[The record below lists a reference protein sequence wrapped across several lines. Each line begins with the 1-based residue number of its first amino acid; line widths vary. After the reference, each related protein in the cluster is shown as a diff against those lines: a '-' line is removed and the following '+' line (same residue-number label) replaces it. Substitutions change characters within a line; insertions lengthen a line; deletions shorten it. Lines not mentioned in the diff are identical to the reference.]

1 MTDAVKPV
9 DYLHGV
15 TLEQL
20 LTQLVDH
27 FGWTGMADLVRI
39 NCFRS
44 NPSIRSSLTFLRRTP
59 WARTQ
64 VELIY
69 CQWRAGADVTDI
81 RLALKRAAQSAKP
94 ARSDQLR
101 NDPSRNSQSRHD
113 KPRSA
118 QTKTAIDPWHK
129 SR

>member
-1 MTDAVKPV
+1 MTDSTKPV

-69 CQWRAGADVTDI
+69 CQWRAGADVAAI
-81 RLALKRAAQSAKP
+81 RRALKLAAQATST
-94 ARSDQLR
+94 ARS
-101 NDPSRNSQSRHD
+101 D
-113 KPRSA
+113 KPRSEKPDADKASAA
-118 QTKTAIDPWHK
+118 QAKSGTAIDPWHK
-129 SR
+129 SRS

>member
-1 MTDAVKPV
+1 MTDTTKTV

-39 NCFRS
+39 NCFRA

-59 WARTQ
+59 WARAQ

-69 CQWRAGADVTDI
+69 CQWRAGAEVAGI
-81 RLALKRAAQSAKP
+81 RQALKHAAQSSSSP
-94 ARSDQLR
+94 RSDKPHS
-101 NDPSRNSQSRHD
+101 DKTHSD

-118 QTKTAIDPWHK
+118 HSNHGAAIDPWHK

>member
-1 MTDAVKPV
+1 MTDAPKSV
-9 DYLHGV
+9 DYLHGI

-20 LTQLVDH
+20 LTQLIDH

-59 WARTQ
+59 WARSQ

-69 CQWRAGADVTDI
+69 CQWRGGAEVAAI
-81 RLALKRAAQSAKP
+81 RTALKRQAQQERNAQQAAAPSASKP
-94 ARSDQLR
+94 PLS
-101 NDPSRNSQSRHD
+101 
-113 KPRSA
+113 
-118 QTKTAIDPWHK
+118 IDPWRK